1 MSGNCFIH
9 RCQYGITVLTCVC
22 CSMISDTQMAYGS
35 RVHRHGRSRAFPANH
50 LSSGATMERMCIGAE
65 AYRPA

>member
-1 MSGNCFIH
+1 
-9 RCQYGITVLTCVC
+9 
-22 CSMISDTQMAYGS
+22 MISDTQMAYGS

-50 LSSGATMERMCIGAE
+50 LISGATMERMCIGAE